1 MIIVLVIQP
10 FAGLTE
16 WSPQTF
22 RHLGAYATS
31 AAGGSQRIAWRGC
44 TFQDVSA
51 GSHMLGD
58 ITNAVLNNTD
68 PSDWDRDLL
77 VEDCTIANIPV
88 EYTGATGLFAGYG
101 ESDGS
106 SETCARLQSR

>member
-1 MIIVLVIQP
+1 MIIVLAIQP

-44 TFQDVSA
+44 TFEDVSA

-58 ITNAVLNNTD
+58 ITNAVLNTTGTARPLAND
-68 PSDWDRDLL
+68 LPSL
-77 VEDCTIANIPV
+77 
-88 EYTGATGLFAGYG
+88 G
-101 ESDGS
+101 
-106 SETCARLQSR
+106 

>member
-1 MIIVLVIQP
+1 MIIVLAIQP

-44 TFQDVSA
+44 TFEDVSA

-58 ITNAVLNNTD
+58 ITNAVLNT
-68 PSDWDRDLL
+68 
-77 VEDCTIANIPV
+77 
-88 EYTGATGLFAGYG
+88 TG
-101 ESDGS
+101 EHD
-106 SETCARLQSR
+106 RLQTIRPRWAGSR